1 VKREKVKRL
10 ILCKGQIFGEDE
22 CLNMIFNAGQTM
34 PEKLNYTV
42 TCDSTDAEILYADI
56 GEIYKQLKGDRHI
69 TKFLNN

>member
-1 VKREKVKRL
+1 
-10 ILCKGQIFGEDE
+10 
-22 CLNMIFNAGQTM
+22 M

-69 TKFLNN
+69 TKFLNNQYMEKYPDQQLTDKYFEQVFAGAQAGPG